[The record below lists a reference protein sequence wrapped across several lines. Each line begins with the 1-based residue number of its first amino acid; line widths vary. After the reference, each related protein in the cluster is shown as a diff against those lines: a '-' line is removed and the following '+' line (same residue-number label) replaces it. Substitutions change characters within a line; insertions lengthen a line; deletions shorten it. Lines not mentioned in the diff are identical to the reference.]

1 MTAARI
7 HLAKQPGAAVLTS
20 WCGVSERR
28 ARKKDGGTLYCTD
41 ENPIVQS
48 GNNWTCDFC
57 ALRMRAESTRILGLL
72 GARSAEVEALRDAA
86 LATSCGNHGCICA
99 PVRGMGT
106 NGACHCLEAPQH
118 VRAAMM
124 AWRRYAT
131 ALEGHAGGNAR
142 GAPAVAQTSD
152 EIAKRD
158 QIREELFSSKAWPKT
173 RQQMRHALGLDN
185 GTGAKRAYRNRFVL
199 SSLSEERAAWEMLVN
214 AGLATCHHEETT
226 GARDRAPGAF
236 DVDVPFYTFS
246 LTQAGIVLV
255 TEYSERE
262 KPEAT

>member
-1 MTAARI
+1 MTAPRI

-28 ARKKDGGTLYCTD
+28 ARKKDGGTLYCND
-41 ENPIVQS
+41 ENPIVRS
-48 GNNWTCDFC
+48 GDWTCDFC

-99 PVRGMGT
+99 PVRGVGT
-106 NGACHCLEAPQH
+106 NGACHCLEAPLH
-118 VRAAMM
+118 IRGAMT

-142 GAPAVAQTSD
+142 GAPPVAQTSD

-158 QIREELFSSKAWPKT
+158 QIREELFSSEVWPAT

-185 GTGAKRAYRNRFVL
+185 STGMKRAYRNRFVL
-199 SSLSEERAAWEMLVN
+199 AAGSDVAQVWQRLVD
-214 AGLATCHHEETT
+214 AGLATCS
-226 GARDRAPGAF
+226 RDGH
-236 DVDVPFYTFS
+236 DGHDCTFH
-246 LTQAGIVLV
+246 LTQEGIMLV

-262 KPEAT
+262 KTGTP